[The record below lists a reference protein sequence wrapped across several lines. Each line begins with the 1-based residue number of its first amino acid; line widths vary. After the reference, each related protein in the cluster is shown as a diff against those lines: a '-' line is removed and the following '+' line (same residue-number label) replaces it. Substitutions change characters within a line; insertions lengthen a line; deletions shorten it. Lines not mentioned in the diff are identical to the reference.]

1 MTPAVESALRSAFRH
16 RPGCATA
23 LDLATGKPLAHWR
36 PDLVKS
42 WSAAP
47 GSVLKPLVAA
57 ILHRPDTLVPCRQSL
72 SIAGVNCPCTH
83 SPQTAPL
90 DLPTAL
96 ALSCNHWFAAQA
108 ATLDPARLAR
118 ALAGASFTP
127 PATPENLQLLAL
139 GARHIRVTPAWLA
152 RAFHRLLASPP
163 EAVLDGLRRAVS
175 EGTAAAAKPALG
187 GKTGTSREASWF
199 AGFNHSLLLVVALP
213 GGTGAA
219 DAAPLAGEIF
229 AQCAS

>member
-1 MTPAVESALRSAFRH
+1 MTPAVESALRSAFRN
-16 RPGCATA
+16 RTGCATA
-23 LDLATGKPLAHWR
+23 LDLSTGKPLAHWR

-57 ILHRPDTLVPCRQSL
+57 ILHRPEALVPCRQSL
-72 SIAGVNCPCTH
+72 SIDGVNCACTH
-83 SPQTAPL
+83 APQTAPL

-118 ALAGASFTP
+118 ALAGAEFTP
-127 PATPENLQLLAL
+127 PATTEDIQLLAL

-163 EAVLDGLRRAVS
+163 EPVLDGLRRAVS
-175 EGTAAAAKPALG
+175 QGTAVAAKPALG

-199 AGFNHSLLLVVALP
+199 AGFNQKLLLVVALP
-213 GGTGAA
+213 GGTGGG
-219 DAAPLAGEIF
+219 DAAPIAGEIF
-229 AQCAS
+229 AQCAR

>member
-1 MTPAVESALRSAFRH
+1 MTPAPESALRSAFHNRT
-16 RPGCATA
+16 GCATA
-23 LDLATGKPLAHWR
+23 LDLHTGKPLAHWR

-57 ILHRPDTLVPCRQSL
+57 ILHRPETLVPCRQSL
-72 SIAGVNCPCTH
+72 SIAGVNCACTH
-83 SPQTAPL
+83 TPQTAPL
-90 DLPTAL
+90 DLPAAL

-118 ALAGASFTP
+118 ALAGAAFTP
-127 PATPENLQLLAL
+127 PATPEDLQLLAL

-152 RAFHRLLASPP
+152 RAFHRLLAAPP
-163 EAVLDGLRRAVS
+163 EPILDGLRRAVS

-199 AGFNHSLLLVVALP
+199 AGFNQKLLLVVALP
-213 GGTGAA
+213 GGTGGA

-229 AQCAS
+229 AQCAP